1 MFVSLDGQ
9 GTADATL
16 YTAQAVLQ
24 SGATALETLLEM
36 RTLTV
41 SLLVTGRTRQ
51 ELDENLLALNRLVNP
66 LLGPTEITY
75 TTAAG
80 TYRIEGYLDNGLTQ
94 GARPST
100 RAGARGER
108 VAALHLR
115 GSLLLRAGPVRGQPA
130 VFPAGSG
137 SRWRSR
143 RRLASPATSGR
154 S

>member
-1 MFVSLDGQ
+1 MRSIVLRSPNGQSIELTTNPPPNPYVFVSLDGQ
-9 GTADATL
+9 GMADATL

-36 RTLTV
+36 RTLIIT
-41 SLLVTGRTRQ
+41 LYVTGQTRQ

-94 GARPST
+94 GAR
-100 RAGARGER
+100 AFHARPGH
-108 VAALHLR
+108 VVSV
-115 GSLLLRAGPVRGQPA
+115 SLP
-130 VFPAGSG
+130 F
-137 SRWRSR
+137 
-143 RRLASPATSGR
+143 TCE
-154 S
+154 